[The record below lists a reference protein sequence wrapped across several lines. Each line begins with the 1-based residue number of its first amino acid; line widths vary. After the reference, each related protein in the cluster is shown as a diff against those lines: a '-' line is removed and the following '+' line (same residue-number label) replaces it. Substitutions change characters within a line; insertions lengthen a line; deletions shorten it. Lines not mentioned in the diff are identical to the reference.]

1 MKDKNFLKLSVSG
14 MIFKLKTVVNQKTR
28 IMKTFL
34 SVILL
39 LGFTVLANAQSADT
53 HFGLKAGLN
62 ISSLEVKDGVDFDS
76 KAGFHIGGLAHVHLS
91 PHFGVQPEIVY
102 SEQGGQDGNEK
113 WKINYLNVPILFQY
127 MTGSG
132 FRLQTGPQLG
142 FAVSSKI
149 KDGDIEQNIKDDV
162 NTVDVSW
169 SLGASYLF
177 PEAIGIDA
185 RYNIGITN
193 VNDAETPKVMNRV
206 FQVGLFYQF
215 MNTTRRK

>member
-1 MKDKNFLKLSVSG
+1 
-14 MIFKLKTVVNQKTR
+14 MIFKLKVLLTKNR
-28 IMKTFL
+28 IMKTIV

-39 LGFTVLANAQSADT
+39 LSLTILAKAQSADT

-62 ISSLEVKDGVDFDS
+62 ISSLDVKDGVDFDS

-91 PHFGVQPEIVY
+91 PHFAMQPEIVY
-102 SEQGGQDGNEK
+102 SEQGGQDGDEK
-113 WKINYLNVPILFQY
+113 WKINYLNVPVLFQY
-127 MTGSG
+127 MTGGG

-149 KDGDIEQNIKDDV
+149 KSGDIEQNIKDDV
-162 NTVDVSW
+162 SRVDVSW

-193 VNDAETPKVMNRV
+193 VNDAETPKVRNRV
-206 FQVGLFYQF
+206 FQIGLFYQF
-215 MNTTRRK
+215 MNTNNANHRR

>member
-1 MKDKNFLKLSVSG
+1 
-14 MIFKLKTVVNQKTR
+14 
-28 IMKTFL
+28 MKTIL

-39 LGFTVLANAQSADT
+39 LSLTILAKAQSADT

-62 ISSLEVKDGVDFDS
+62 ISGLDVKDGVDFDS

-91 PHFGVQPEIVY
+91 PHFGIQPEIVY
-102 SEQGGQDGNEK
+102 SEQGGQDNNDNEK
-113 WKINYLNVPILFQY
+113 WKINYLNVPVLFQY

-142 FAVSSKI
+142 FVVSSKI
-149 KDGDIEQNIKDDV
+149 KSGDIEQNIKDDV
-162 NTVDVSW
+162 SRVDVSW

-193 VNDAETPKVMNRV
+193 VNDAETPKVRNRV
-206 FQVGLFYQF
+206 FQIGLFYQF
-215 MNTTRRK
+215 MNTTRRR

>member
-1 MKDKNFLKLSVSG
+1 MKIILAVVTLLS
-14 MIFKLKTVVNQKTR
+14 LT
-28 IMKTFL
+28 
-34 SVILL
+34 IL
-39 LGFTVLANAQSADT
+39 AKAQSTDT

-62 ISSLEVKDGVDFDS
+62 ISSLDVKDGVDFDS

-102 SEQGGQDGNEK
+102 SEQGGKDGDDK
-113 WKINYLNVPILFQY
+113 WKINYLNVPVLFQY
-127 MTGSG
+127 MTGG
-132 FRLQTGPQLG
+132 GLRLQTGPQLG

-149 KDGDIEQNIKDDV
+149 KSGDFEQNINDDV
-162 NTVDVSW
+162 KTVDVSW

-185 RYNIGITN
+185 RYNIGLTN
-193 VNDAETPKVMNRV
+193 VNEAETPEVRNRV

-215 MNTTRRK
+215 MNTSRRR

>member
-34 SVILL
+34 SFILL
-39 LGFTVLANAQSADT
+39 LGLTVLANAQSADT

-102 SEQGGQDGNEK
+102 SEQGGKDGEDK
-113 WKINYLNVPILFQY
+113 WKINYLNVPVLF
-127 MTGSG
+127 
-132 FRLQTGPQLG
+132 
-142 FAVSSKI
+142 
-149 KDGDIEQNIKDDV
+149 
-162 NTVDVSW
+162 
-169 SLGASYLF
+169 
-177 PEAIGIDA
+177 
-185 RYNIGITN
+185 
-193 VNDAETPKVMNRV
+193 
-206 FQVGLFYQF
+206 
-215 MNTTRRK
+215 

>member
-39 LGFTVLANAQSADT
+39 LGLTVLANAQSADT

>member
-1 MKDKNFLKLSVSG
+1 MKTILSV
-14 MIFKLKTVVNQKTR
+14 V
-28 IMKTFL
+28 
-34 SVILL
+34 LL
-39 LGFTVLANAQSADT
+39 LSLTILAKAQSADT

-62 ISSLEVKDGVDFDS
+62 ISGLDVKDGVDFDS

-91 PHFGVQPEIVY
+91 PHFGIQPEIVY
-102 SEQGGQDGNEK
+102 SEQGGKDNNENEK
-113 WKINYLNVPILFQY
+113 WKINYLNFPLLFQY

-142 FAVSSKI
+142 FVVSSKV
-149 KDGDIEQNIKDDV
+149 KTGDIEQNIKDDV
-162 NTVDVSW
+162 NRVDVSW

-193 VNDAETPKVMNRV
+193 VNDAEIPKVRNRV

-215 MNTTRRK
+215 MNTNHRR